1 MEAFGCLAG
10 GAAGDPASP
19 TYASQLGAS
28 LTVDY
33 HQIAMTKKQ
42 VRKRAV
48 TSERFVPP
56 KPKAARA
63 NEGGLRA
70 SE

>member
-48 TSERFVPP
+48 ASERFVPP

-63 NEGGLRA
+63 NEGGLHA